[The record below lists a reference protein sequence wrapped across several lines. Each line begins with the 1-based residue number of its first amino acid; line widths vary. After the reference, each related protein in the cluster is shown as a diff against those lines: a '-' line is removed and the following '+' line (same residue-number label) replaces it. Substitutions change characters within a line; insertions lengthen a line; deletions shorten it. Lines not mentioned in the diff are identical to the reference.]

1 MAFIMLGILFRTWAG
16 DYSDLILYLCIF
28 VSIQAEH
35 FKTLTNDT
43 NETIEHVLVRSVIE
57 KRPFKYADE
66 SSLYAHVWQ
75 EIITDINLL
84 VRAKYNNK
92 YYYLG
97 SIEVTKDRFFG
108 IMNSFSRSLRTKKD
122 PSTVNFT
129 DWEKTLLIARNIYEE
144 DSCNE
149 KICDE
154 KY

>member
-1 MAFIMLGILFRTWAG
+1 MAFIMLVILFTTSIG
-16 DYSDLILYLCIF
+16 CYLELMVYLCAA
-28 VSIQAEH
+28 VLLQADH
-35 FKTLTNDT
+35 FKMLTNDT

-75 EIITDINLL
+75 EIITDINILL
-84 VRAKYNNK
+84 RAKYNNK
-92 YYYLG
+92 YYHLG
-97 SIEVTKDRFFG
+97 SIEDTKDRFFG
-108 IMNSFSRSLRTKKD
+108 IMNSSSRSLRTKKD

-149 KICDE
+149 KCDE